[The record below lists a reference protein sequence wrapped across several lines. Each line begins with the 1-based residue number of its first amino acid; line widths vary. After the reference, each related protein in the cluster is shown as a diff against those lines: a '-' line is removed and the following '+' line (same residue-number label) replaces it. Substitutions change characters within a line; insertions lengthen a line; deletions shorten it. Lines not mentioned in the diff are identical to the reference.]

1 MHSRGGGAT
10 QETQVSRRAAL
21 FGESAGVFAVVLLAY
36 LAGAVLAWKS
46 FGSALGPAFFYP
58 AAGVTVATMLLT
70 QKSRWPAV
78 VAAIV
83 LGEVLIDLYFGNTPW
98 VAGGYAL
105 ANVVEPLVGAS
116 LVLAW
121 CGGSPDLRERRDL
134 VAFLIG
140 ACAVAP
146 VAGGLVGGSVTSLS
160 FGSRWLGDVV
170 HWWAGDALGVLVVA
184 TPILLWARQRDVVLN
199 RPVETV
205 VVLTLTAV
213 VGLSAF
219 WSDAPPSM
227 FILPLLAWAAL
238 RLDMLGAALAG
249 AVTAFVS
256 TMMASRGH
264 GPFTT
269 MDVAREDEVA
279 LTQLLVGVMVI
290 VALLVAQ
297 EAAARI
303 EAVRERET
311 ERRERQR
318 LEGLSQLAQQLSAAL
333 SPQDIGRALQR
344 HVINESAAKSLNL
357 GLLSPDGRRLE
368 WVAMVGYEPPNIA
381 KFGSGVEL
389 TERLAATDA
398 VTTAAPVLLRNHR
411 EYERRYGS
419 GVRWMHTNEAQSLAS
434 WPLSS
439 GGKPFGSL
447 ALMWQDEQ
455 LFDAAQVA
463 YLSAVATMVS
473 QALVRARIYSDEH
486 ARAAVLQAAI
496 LPTTVEPT
504 PGLEVAFRYEPAEA
518 TQGLGGDWFDVMTLP
533 KNRIYF
539 AVGDVMGH
547 GLQAVEDMAQLR
559 SAGRALAHQGLSPA
573 QVFAELNSFTRH
585 VSKSRF
591 ATMAMAVFDPVA
603 ATLSYATAGHPPP
616 LLRRAATGE
625 VISLSDSHGPALGP
639 LVETSF
645 SGASLPIFPGDVLVL
660 YTDGLVERRGTD
672 IDTGIARARAII
684 GGWGSTTA
692 LDDHCEALQDV
703 LAPRPRN
710 DDVCIIAVRF
720 QEGISSL

>member
-10 QETQVSRRAAL
+10 RETPVNRGPAL
-21 FGESAGVFAVVLLAY
+21 IGEATGVFAVVLLAY
-36 LAGAVLAWKS
+36 LGGAVLAWKS

-58 AAGVTVATMLLT
+58 AAGVTVAAMLLMR
-70 QKSRWPAV
+70 KSLWPAV
-78 VAAIV
+78 VVAIV
-83 LGEVLIDLYFGNTPW
+83 LGETLIDVYFGNTPW
-98 VAGGYAL
+98 VAVGYSL

-134 VAFLIG
+134 VAFLLG

-160 FGSRWLGDVV
+160 AGTGWLGDVM
-170 HWWAGDALGVLVVA
+170 HWWAGDSLGVLVVA
-184 TPILLWARQRDVVLN
+184 TPILLWARQRDVVLS
-199 RPVETV
+199 RPVETT
-205 VVLTLTAV
+205 VVLILTAV
-213 VGLSAF
+213 VGITAF

-227 FILPLLAWAAL
+227 FVLPLLAWAAL

-256 TMMASRGH
+256 TVMASRGH
-264 GPFTT
+264 GPFAT
-269 MDVAREDEVA
+269 MNVTRENEVA

-297 EAAARI
+297 EAAARM

-318 LEGLSQLAQQLSAAL
+318 LQGLSQLAQQLSASL
-333 SPQDIGRALQR
+333 SPQDIGRALQS
-344 HVINESAAKSLNL
+344 HVINESGAKSLNL
-357 GLLSPDGRRLE
+357 GLLGPDGRRLE
-368 WVAMVGYEPPNIA
+368 WVAMMGYAQPNMA
-381 KFGSGVEL
+381 EFGSGVEL
-389 TERLAATDA
+389 TDRLAATDA
-398 VTTAAPVLLRNHR
+398 ITAAAPVLLRNHR

-419 GVRWMHTNEAQSLAS
+419 GVRWLHTNEAEALAS

-447 ALMWQDEQ
+447 VLMWQDEQ
-455 LFDAAQVA
+455 PFDAAQVA

-473 QALVRARIYSDEH
+473 QALVRAKTYDDEH

-496 LPTTVEPT
+496 LPTTIEPT

-518 TQGLGGDWFDVMTLP
+518 TQGLGGDWFDVMALP
-533 KNRIYF
+533 KNRMYF

-585 VSKSRF
+585 TSQSRF
-591 ATMAMAVFDPVA
+591 ATMAVAIFEPEA

-625 VISLSDSHGPALGP
+625 VITLSDSHGPALGP

-645 SGASLPIFPGDVLVL
+645 AGASLPVFPGDVLVL

-672 IDTGIARARAII
+672 IDTGIARAQAII
-684 GGWGSTTA
+684 GGWEPATA
-692 LDDHCEALQDV
+692 LDHHCEALRDM
-703 LAPRPRN
+703 LAPRPRT